1 IQLRAEISNLQDLHQ
16 LLGEINWVRP
26 ILGIT
31 NDELASLFNLLRGD
45 CNIKSPRT
53 HTRNSESPCEN

>member
-1 IQLRAEISNLQDLHQ
+1 IQLRTNVNNLHDLQ
-16 LLGEINWVRP
+16 QILGEIKWIRP

-45 CNIKSPRT
+45 CNIKSPR
-53 HTRNSESPCEN
+53 